1 MANYSRHSAG
11 PSGLNSFYGHSSPPP
26 PPLPPSPHYQG
37 NWGASPQFNAPRQSG
52 LEDSHHT
59 LERIYELLCQQ
70 QADIKSLS
78 EQVGGLEKRIS
89 SSETKETDK
98 RVTIPKSASVS
109 TVSLA

>member
-1 MANYSRHSAG
+1 MRLHSLT
-11 PSGLNSFYGHSSPPP
+11 P
-26 PPLPPSPHYQG
+26 
-37 NWGASPQFNAPRQSG
+37 PRQSG
-52 LEDSHHT
+52 LEDSQPHIAT
-59 LERIYELLCQQ
+59 ERIYELLCVISN
-70 QADIKSLS
+70 ADIKSLS

>member
-70 QADIKSLS
+70 HSGVS
-78 EQVGGLEKRIS
+78 EQGEVHVL
-89 SSETKETDK
+89 
-98 RVTIPKSASVS
+98 VH
-109 TVSLA
+109 